1 MRTHEEMIKEF
12 DQNLAPYAIKNAGE
26 HGRVY
31 LEQHHSAKLP
41 FQRDRDRII
50 HCKAFRRL
58 KHKTQVLVSPK
69 DDHVRDRLTHSIEGA
84 QIVRGLCRSLRL
96 NEDLAEA
103 AILAHDLG
111 HPPFG
116 HEGEYALHEMMQEFN
131 LAFDH
136 NEHSYRIVTE
146 LEQSYPDFPGL
157 NLTQETRAAIQK
169 HHVPWEMK
177 SATTPHQASL
187 EAQLVNL
194 ADEIAYYSHDIDD
207 GLRSTILKI
216 DDLLQ
221 LEIGQL
227 ALEVIRN
234 RYTKLEKD
242 SPFFQAQLV
251 RSVLHLLSKDITE
264 NTSSRITALNIQTV
278 DDIYT
283 LDKPVA
289 NYSPAIEEA
298 TLELRKYLYKNFYH
312 SQEVSKF
319 THEGKQLLK
328 ELFARL
334 YEEPRHLPED
344 QQKLI
349 DNTVSKAI
357 VIKDY
362 IAGMTDNFAIDLVKS
377 LRNKLI

>member
-1 MRTHEEMIKEF
+1 MRTHDELVKEF
-12 DQNLAPYAIKNAGE
+12 DEYLAPYAIKNAGK
-26 HGRVY
+26 HGREY
-31 LEQHHSAKLP
+31 KEAFHSAKLP

-50 HCKAFRRL
+50 HSKACRRL

-116 HEGEYALHEMMQEFN
+116 HEGEHALHEMMQEFG
-131 LAFDH
+131 LEFDH

-146 LEQSYPDFPGL
+146 LEQNYPDFPGL
-157 NLTQETRAAIQK
+157 NLTAETRAAIQK
-169 HHVPWEMK
+169 HHVPWEMD
-177 SATTPHQASL
+177 SAKPPHKASL

-207 GLRSTILKI
+207 GLRSNILKV
-216 DDLLQ
+216 DELLQ

-227 ALEVIRN
+227 ALEVIRY
-234 RYTKLEKD
+234 RYTKLDKN
-242 SPFFQAQLV
+242 SPVFQPQLV

-264 NTSSRITALNIQTV
+264 YTASRISSLNISSL
-278 DDIYT
+278 DDIYA
-283 LDKPVA
+283 LNKPVA
-289 NYSPAIEEA
+289 NYSPAIQEA

-312 SQEVSKF
+312 SQEVSAF

-328 ELFARL
+328 ELFTRL
-334 YEEPRHLPED
+334 YDEPRLLPED
-344 QQKLI
+344 QQALI
-349 DNTVSKAI
+349 DNPQPKAI

-362 IAGMTDNFAIDLVKS
+362 IAGMTDNFATDLVKS
-377 LRNKLI
+377 LRKKLI